1 MSQEKVDRYK
11 QQKAKVKE
19 NIKKEKRNR
28 VFRWTAAIVIFAAA
42 VSWFGYSVYQS
53 GKPSNITTI
62 ETDYTAFDTYING
75 LGVVEE

>member
-11 QQKAKVKE
+11 EQKAKVKE
-19 NIKKEKRNR
+19 NMKKEKRNR

-42 VSWFGYSVYQS
+42 VGWFGYSVYQLNQPDNS
-53 GKPSNITTI
+53 TTI
-62 ETDYTAFDTYING
+62 ETDYTAFDTYVNG